1 MAQGETMKRKIKS
14 GANPDSTRTT
24 PSSGNYWLDIGYTP
38 DQAATESAKVWLTK
52 RIHDR
57 IKELGLTQ
65 IKAAKLL
72 GISQPEVSKLIN
84 VLPTQFSLE
93 KLMSFLR
100 SLDLDTEI
108 VIGPKRGKTAD
119 MRVTEAA

>member
-1 MAQGETMKRKIKS
+1 MKRMLKKS
-14 GANPDSTRTT
+14 GANPDSVGTA

-38 DQAATESAKVWLTK
+38 DEAATESAKVWLTK

-57 IKELGLTQ
+57 IRELGLTQ
-65 IKAAKLL
+65 VKAAKLL
-72 GISQPEVSKLIN
+72 GVSQPEVSKLIN

-100 SLDLDTEI
+100 ALGLDTGI
-108 VIGPKRGKTAD
+108 VIGPKRGKSAGL
-119 MRVTEAA
+119 RVTEAAA